1 MVMMMVGNT
10 LTKSKTDRFFAAIGM
25 WGKLDEMN
33 IMLGSLALYFTPNT
47 KTQSARTILKQPY
60 L

>member
-1 MVMMMVGNT
+1 MMMVGNT
-10 LTKSKTDRFFAAIGM
+10 LTKSKTDRFFAAIGI

-47 KTQSARTILKQPY
+47 PKPKALEPY
-60 L
+60 

>member
-1 MVMMMVGNT
+1 MMMVGNT
-10 LTKSKTDRFFAAIGM
+10 LTKSKTDRFFAAIGI

-47 KTQSARTILKQPY
+47 KALEPY
-60 L
+60 